1 MREKMKKDIFCV
13 ALSALLL
20 ALGWSAEAQ
29 QPMKIPSIGFL
40 SGRASP
46 TPTAPDSLLN
56 SFRDGLR
63 ELGYIEGKNI
73 AIEYRFAGGKN
84 ERLPS
89 LAAELVRLKVDVI
102 VSSALP
108 SSQAAKQA
116 TSTIPIVLNGVGDP
130 VAWGLVESLARPG
143 GNVTGLVNFSPEL
156 SGKRVELLKEAF
168 PSISRVA
175 VLRDPRQPPQ
185 SFTETQNA
193 GQLFGLKLQSLE
205 IRDEADVDRAFSVM
219 SKDRVEALI
228 TLPQSA
234 INVYRKR
241 ILEFSA
247 KKRLPSIYADKLWV
261 EAGGLMSYGPDQIDI
276 SRRAAIYVDKILK
289 GAKPADLA
297 VEQPTQFEL
306 WLNLKT
312 AKQLGVTIPQ
322 SVLYRADKVIK

>member
-1 MREKMKKDIFCV
+1 MMKTISIF

-20 ALGWSAEAQ
+20 ALGWSAAAQ

-40 SGRASP
+40 SSRASP

-116 TSTIPIVLNGVGDP
+116 TATIPIVLNGVGDP

-168 PSISRVA
+168 PRYPAWPCFATRVSRHNRSPKPKTLA
-175 VLRDPRQPPQ
+175 SSSALNCNR
-185 SFTETQNA
+185 
-193 GQLFGLKLQSLE
+193 
-205 IRDEADVDRAFSVM
+205 
-219 SKDRVEALI
+219 SK
-228 TLPQSA
+228 SA
-234 INVYRKR
+234 MK
-241 ILEFSA
+241 
-247 KKRLPSIYADKLWV
+247 
-261 EAGGLMSYGPDQIDI
+261 LMSIGLSQ
-276 SRRAAIYVDKILK
+276 
-289 GAKPADLA
+289 
-297 VEQPTQFEL
+297 
-306 WLNLKT
+306 
-312 AKQLGVTIPQ
+312 
-322 SVLYRADKVIK
+322 